1 MTVDIAPENVQLSEQ
16 MLAALDAK
24 VLAVFGNMAIDKR
37 RLPMSQ
43 ISKRGVPAY
52 VGEWVLDSIV
62 PGNGPLTTEES
73 DKLSRWVSKYIPGPG
88 DNNLI
93 KHRLLGGE
101 IVKLLTSVQV
111 EVVLTRKRQERVA
124 KLPLLGIGDAFISD
138 SLVEQF
144 PDLLKHGMWG
154 VVELV
159 NTTEGVVLNTFR
171 PMQASLNL
179 KLFKEARRQ
188 FTLDEWRNLM
198 MISMGYHPSAF
209 TEDEHLMLLFRLL
222 PLVQKNMHMLEL
234 APKGTGKSYIYEN
247 ISPRVRLVSGGNV
260 SPAVLFVNNA
270 TDQWGL
276 LARYAVVVLD
286 EVQTLRFDQPG
297 EIIGGL
303 KGFMANNRLTRGG
316 RNETPSDAG
325 LVMLANIMLNSRQQ
339 PVLEPVVQELPA
351 FMQETAFLDRLRALI
366 PGWKVRKLGGDSFA
380 RSVGL
385 KSDFYGDALVT
396 LRDDLDIDQMAAR
409 RIQLTGDKVYKRN
422 EDAVRMIASGMMKLL
437 FPHGEVTDDQFDYY
451 CVRPGKMLR
460 QNIWDQLQ
468 LLDGEYR
475 QFDSQIRYE
484 IVPG

>member
-1 MTVDIAPENVQLSEQ
+1 MTLGLTAENVQLSDQ

-43 ISKRGVPAY
+43 LQKRGVPAY
-52 VGEWVLDSIV
+52 VGEWILDSIV
-62 PGNGPLTTEES
+62 PGSGPLTTEES
-73 DKLSRWVSKYIPGPG
+73 EKLSRWVGKYIPGPG

-93 KHRLLGGE
+93 KHRLLAGE

-111 EVVLTRKRQERVA
+111 EVVLTRKRQERMA

-159 NTTEGVVLNTFR
+159 NTTEGVVLNSFK
-171 PMQASLNL
+171 PMQAALNMN
-179 KLFKEARRQ
+179 LFKEARRQ

-209 TEDEHLMLLFRLL
+209 TEEEHLMLLFRLL

-303 KGFMANNRLTRGG
+303 KGYMANNRLTRGG

-325 LVMLANIMLNSRQQ
+325 LVMLANILLDSRQQ
-339 PVLEPVVQELPA
+339 PVLEPIVQELPA
-351 FMQETAFLDRLRALI
+351 FLQETAFLDRLRALI

-396 LRDDLDIDQMAAR
+396 LRDDLNIDQMAAR

>member
-1 MTVDIAPENVQLSEQ
+1 MTVDIVSENVPLSDQL
-16 MLAALDAK
+16 LAALDAK
-24 VLAVFGNMAIDKR
+24 ILAVFGNMAIDKR

-43 ISKRGVPAY
+43 LQKRGVPAY
-52 VGEWVLDSIV
+52 VGEWILDSIV
-62 PGNGPLTTEES
+62 PGSGALSAEES
-73 DKLSRWVSKYIPGPG
+73 EKLARWVGKYIPGPG

-93 KHRLLGGE
+93 RHRLLSGE

-124 KLPLLGIGDAFISD
+124 KLPLLGIGEAFVSD
-138 SLVEQF
+138 SLVEQY

-159 NTTEGVVLNTFR
+159 NTSEGVVLNSFR
-171 PMQASLNL
+171 PMQAALNL
-179 KLFKEARRQ
+179 KLFKDARRA

-198 MISMGYHPSAF
+198 MISMGYHPAAF
-209 TEDEHLMLLFRLL
+209 NEDEHLLLLSRLL

-276 LARYAVVVLD
+276 LARFAVVVLD

-325 LVMLANIMLNSRQQ
+325 LVLLANILLDSRQR
-339 PVLEPVVQELPA
+339 PVLEPVVQELPS
-351 FMQETAFLDRLRALI
+351 FLQETAFLDRLRALI

-385 KSDFYGDALVT
+385 KSDFFGDALVT
-396 LRDDLDIDQMAAR
+396 LRDDLEIDQLAAR
-409 RIQLTGDKVYKRN
+409 RIRLTGDKVYKRN

-437 FPHGEVTDDQFDYY
+437 FPHGEATDEQFDYY
-451 CVRPGKMLR
+451 CVRPARMLR
-460 QNIWDQLQ
+460 QNVWDQLQ
-468 LLDGEYR
+468 MLDGEYR

-484 IVPG
+484 IVPA

>member
-1 MTVDIAPENVQLSEQ
+1 MILDMTTENVQLSDEL
-16 MLAALDAK
+16 LAALDAK

-43 ISKRGVPAY
+43 LQKRGVPAY
-52 VGEWVLDSIV
+52 VGEWILDSIV
-62 PGNGPLTTEES
+62 PGSGELSPEES
-73 DKLSRWVSKYIPGPG
+73 EKLARWVGRYIPGPG
-88 DNNLI
+88 DTNVI
-93 KHRLLGGE
+93 KNRLLTGE

-138 SLVEQF
+138 TIVEQF

-159 NTTEGVVLNTFR
+159 NSSEGPILNTFR
-171 PMQASLNL
+171 PMQAALNL
-179 KLFKEARRQ
+179 KLFKDARRQ

-198 MISMGYHPSAF
+198 LISMGYHPAAF

-325 LVMLANIMLNSRQQ
+325 LVLLANILLDSRQQ

-351 FMQETAFLDRLRALI
+351 FLRETAFLDRLRALI
-366 PGWKVRKLGGDSFA
+366 PGWKIRKLGGNSFA

-385 KSDFYGDALVT
+385 KSDFFGDALVT
-396 LRDDLDIDQMAAR
+396 LRDDLEIDQQAAR
-409 RIQLTGDKVYKRN
+409 RIRLTGNNPYKRN

-437 FPHGEVTDDQFDYY
+437 FPHGEVTDEQFDYY
-451 CVRPGKMLR
+451 CARPARMLR
-460 QNIWDQLQ
+460 QNVWDQLQ
-468 LLDGEYR
+468 MLDGEYR

-484 IVPG
+484 IIPG

>member
-1 MTVDIAPENVQLSEQ
+1 MTVDIASENVQLSDQ
-16 MLAALDAK
+16 MLTALDAK

-43 ISKRGVPAY
+43 LSKRGVPAY

-62 PGNGPLTTEES
+62 PGSGALTQEES
-73 DKLSRWVSKYIPGPG
+73 EKLARWVGKFIPGPG

-93 KHRLLGGE
+93 KHRLLAGE

-111 EVVLTRKRQERVA
+111 EVVLSRKRQERMA

-138 SLVEQF
+138 NLVEQF

-154 VVELV
+154 VVEIV
-159 NTTEGVVLNTFR
+159 NTTEGVVLNSFR
-171 PMQASLNL
+171 PMQAALNL

-198 MISMGYHPSAF
+198 MVSMGYHPGAF
-209 TEDEHLMLLFRLL
+209 TEDEHLILLYRLL

-247 ISPRVRLVSGGNV
+247 ISPRVRLVSGGNI

-325 LVMLANIMLNSRQQ
+325 LVMLANILLDSRQQ

-366 PGWKVRKLGGDSFA
+366 PGWRVRKLGGDSFA

-385 KSDFYGDALVT
+385 KSDFFGDALVT
-396 LRDDLDIDQMAAR
+396 LRDDLEIDQWTAR
-409 RIQLTGDKVYKRN
+409 RIRLAGDRVYKRN

-437 FPHGEVTDDQFDYY
+437 FPHGEIADDQFDYY

-460 QNIWDQLQ
+460 QNVWDQLQ
-468 LLDGEYR
+468 MLDGEYR

-484 IVPG
+484 IVPR

>member
-1 MTVDIAPENVQLSEQ
+1 MTANIVTENVPLTDE
-16 MLAALDAK
+16 MAAALDEK

-43 ISKRGVPAY
+43 LQKRGVPAY

-62 PGNGPLTTEES
+62 PGRGALTAEES
-73 DKLSRWVSKYIPGPG
+73 DKLARWVGRFIPGPG

-93 KHRLLGGE
+93 KHRLLAGE
-101 IVKLLTSVQV
+101 VIKLLTNVQV
-111 EVVLTRKRQERVA
+111 EVVLSRKRQERMA
-124 KLPLLGIGDAFISD
+124 KLPLLGIGDAFVSD
-138 SLVEQF
+138 SLVEQY

-159 NTTEGVVLNTFR
+159 NSPEGVSLASFR

-198 MISMGYHPSAF
+198 MISMGYDPAAF
-209 TEDEHLMLLFRLL
+209 TEEEHLLLLYRLL

-247 ISPRVRLVSGGNV
+247 ISPRVRLVSGGNI

-276 LARYAVVVLD
+276 LARFAVVVLD

-325 LVMLANIMLNSRQQ
+325 LVMLANILLDSRQR
-339 PVLEPVVQELPA
+339 PVLEPVVQELPQ

-366 PGWKVRKLGGDSFA
+366 PGWQVRKLSGNSFA
-380 RSVGL
+380 HGVGL
-385 KSDFYGDALVT
+385 KSDFFGDALVA
-396 LRDDLDIDQMAAR
+396 LRDDLDIDQLVSR
-409 RIQLTGDKVYKRN
+409 RVRLVGNNVYKRN
-422 EDAVRMIASGMMKLL
+422 EDAVRMIASGMVKLL
-437 FPHGEVTDDQFDYY
+437 FPHGEVTDEQFDYY

-460 QNIWDQLQ
+460 QNIWEQLQ

-475 QFDSQIRYE
+475 QFDSQLRYE
-484 IVPG
+484 IGPA

>member
-1 MTVDIAPENVQLSEQ
+1 MTLEITRDKVQLSDP

-24 VLAVFGNMAIDKR
+24 TLAIFGNMAIDKR

-62 PGNGPLTTEES
+62 PGSGPLTAEES

-93 KHRLLGGE
+93 KHRLLAGE

-111 EVVLTRKRQERVA
+111 EVVLTRKRQERMA

-138 SLVEQF
+138 GLVEQF

-159 NTTEGVVLNTFR
+159 NTPEGVTLNSFR

-179 KLFKEARRQ
+179 KLFKDARRQ

-198 MISMGYHPSAF
+198 MISMGYHPGAF
-209 TEDEHLMLLFRLL
+209 TEDEHLLLLFRLL

-247 ISPRVRLVSGGNV
+247 ISPRVRLVSGGNI

-325 LVMLANIMLNSRQQ
+325 LVLLANILLDSRQQ
-339 PVLEPVVQELPA
+339 PVLEPIVRELPS
-351 FMQETAFLDRLRALI
+351 FLQETAFLDRLRALI
-366 PGWKVRKLGGDSFA
+366 PGWQVRKLGGDSFA

-385 KSDFYGDALVT
+385 KSDFFGDALVT
-396 LRDDLDIDQMAAR
+396 LRDDLDIDQRVTR
-409 RIQLTGDKVYKRN
+409 RVRLTGDKVYKRN
-422 EDAVRMIASGMMKLL
+422 EDAVCMIASGMMKLL
-437 FPHGEVTDDQFDYY
+437 FPHGEVTDEQFDYY

-460 QNIWDQLQ
+460 QNVWDQLQ
-468 LLDGEYR
+468 MLDGEYR

-484 IVPG
+484 IFPG

>member
-1 MTVDIAPENVQLSEQ
+1 MTLEITSEKVQLSDP

-24 VLAVFGNMAIDKR
+24 TLAIFGNMAIDKR

-62 PGNGPLTTEES
+62 PGSGPLTAEES

-93 KHRLLGGE
+93 KHRLLAGE

-111 EVVLTRKRQERVA
+111 EVVLTRKRQERMA

-138 SLVEQF
+138 GLVEQF

-154 VVELV
+154 VIELV
-159 NTTEGVVLNTFR
+159 NTPEGVTLNSFR

-179 KLFKEARRQ
+179 KLFKDARRQ

-198 MISMGYHPSAF
+198 MISMGYHPGAF
-209 TEDEHLMLLFRLL
+209 TEDEHLLLLFRLL

-247 ISPRVRLVSGGNV
+247 ISPRVRLVSGGNI

-276 LARYAVVVLD
+276 LARYAIVVLD

-325 LVMLANIMLNSRQQ
+325 LVLLANILLDSRQQ
-339 PVLEPVVQELPA
+339 PVLEPIVRELPS
-351 FMQETAFLDRLRALI
+351 FLQETAFLDRLRALI
-366 PGWKVRKLGGDSFA
+366 PGWQVRKLGGDSFA

-385 KSDFYGDALVT
+385 KSDFFGDALVT
-396 LRDDLDIDQMAAR
+396 LRDDLDIDQRVTR
-409 RIQLTGDKVYKRN
+409 RVRLTGDKVYKRN
-422 EDAVRMIASGMMKLL
+422 EDAVCMIASGMMKLL
-437 FPHGEVTDDQFDYY
+437 FPHGEVTNEQFDYY

-460 QNIWDQLQ
+460 QNVWDQLQ
-468 LLDGEYR
+468 MLDGEYR

-484 IVPG
+484 IISG

>member
-1 MTVDIAPENVQLSEQ
+1 MTLEITSEKVQLPDEL
-16 MLAALDAK
+16 LAALDAK
-24 VLAVFGNMAIDKR
+24 TLAVFGNMAIDKR

-62 PGNGPLTTEES
+62 PGSGPLTAEES

-93 KHRLLGGE
+93 KHRLLAGE

-111 EVVLTRKRQERVA
+111 EVVLTRKRQERMA
-124 KLPLLGIGDAFISD
+124 KLPLLGIGDASISD
-138 SLVEQF
+138 GLVEQF

-159 NTTEGVVLNTFR
+159 NTPDGVTLNSFR

-179 KLFKEARRQ
+179 KLFKDARRQ

-198 MISMGYHPSAF
+198 MISMGYHPGAF
-209 TEDEHLMLLFRLL
+209 TEDEHLLLLFRLL

-247 ISPRVRLVSGGNV
+247 ISPRVRLVSGGNI

-325 LVMLANIMLNSRQQ
+325 LVLLANILLDSRQQ
-339 PVLEPVVQELPA
+339 PVLEPIVRELPP
-351 FMQETAFLDRLRALI
+351 FLQETAFLDRLRALI
-366 PGWKVRKLGGDSFA
+366 PGWQVRKLGGDSFA

-385 KSDFYGDALVT
+385 KSDFFGDALVT
-396 LRDDLDIDQMAAR
+396 LRDDLDIDQRVTR
-409 RIQLTGDKVYKRN
+409 RVRLTGDKVYKRN
-422 EDAVRMIASGMMKLL
+422 EDAVCMIASGMMKLL
-437 FPHGEVTDDQFDYY
+437 FPHGEATDEQFDYY

-460 QNIWDQLQ
+460 QNVWDQLQ
-468 LLDGEYR
+468 MLDGEYR

-484 IVPG
+484 IFPG